1 MKRALRGVRAMVKSG
16 SSLEI
21 ARKTDS
27 SEVELE
33 NLVEQPTEQKT
44 SSGAIQLNVQGE
56 SSGSIS

>member
-1 MKRALRGVRAMVKSG
+1 MVKSG

-21 ARKTDS
+21 AKKTDS